1 MTYNTVRIL
10 SRVVE
15 GRARRRHSNRFTA
28 LVNAG
33 ANSRPA
39 WFSGRNNG
47 LRVAYLP
54 VNGADGA
61 DKMVEGMS
69 PWRSLPL
76 AYLIT
81 SHQILIQQ
89 LWMTSHRIGLFR
101 FRLVRR
107 GGSQREIHRCPLRP
121 FWV

>member
-39 WFSGRNNG
+39 WFSGKYNG
-47 LRVAYLP
+47 LRAAHLP
-54 VNGADGA
+54 VDSADGA
-61 DKMVEGMS
+61 DKMVKGMS
-69 PWRSLPL
+69 PRRSLPL
-76 AYLIT
+76 ANLII
-81 SHQILIQQ
+81 SYQILIQQ
-89 LWMTSHRIGLFR
+89 LWMTSHRADLCR
-101 FRLVRR
+101 FRL
-107 GGSQREIHRCPLRP
+107 I
-121 FWV
+121 

>member
-10 SRVVE
+10 SRVAE
-15 GRARRRHSNRFTA
+15 GRARRRHSNRFTIV
-28 LVNAG
+28 VNAG

-47 LRVAYLP
+47 LRAAYLP
-54 VNGADGA
+54 VDSADGA

-76 AYLIT
+76 AYLII

-89 LWMTSHRIGLFR
+89 LWMTAHRADLFR
-101 FRLVRR
+101 FRLV
-107 GGSQREIHRCPLRP
+107 
-121 FWV
+121 